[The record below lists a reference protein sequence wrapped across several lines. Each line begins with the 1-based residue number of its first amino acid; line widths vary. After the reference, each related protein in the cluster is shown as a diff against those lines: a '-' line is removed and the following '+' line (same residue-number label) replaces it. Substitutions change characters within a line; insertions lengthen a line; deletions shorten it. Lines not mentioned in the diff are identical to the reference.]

1 MFVVNGKAYVVN
13 PYELSQFV
21 LPSVIYPASLFH
33 CEMLLEA
40 NEEVVKLSD
49 VVERFRVFALHARFR
64 PAVILLD
71 GVS

>member
-1 MFVVNGKAYVVN
+1 MVK

-21 LPSVIYPASLFH
+21 LPSVMYSASLFH
-33 CEMLLEA
+33 CEMLFEA
-40 NEEVVKLSD
+40 NEEVVKLSV
-49 VVERFRVFALHARFR
+49 VVERFRVLPFHARFR